1 MLGRV
6 PTIVACEV
14 GQFGSPHTRLALF
27 LLRRDDSWRPYFEIL
42 PTDVAHFPLAN
53 GLIAANE
60 LHSSPT
66 LPKLKKFQAT
76 IQQEWTDLLKQDP
89 SLSQLSLETFQ
100 EARLLVSSRSFSVRV
115 GGMSQ
120 PCLAPV
126 VDMLNHSLCPNVAWR
141 QFGAQIEIYCLKSID
156 LYEELTCSYGPK
168 SNSALLVNYGF
179 VIDNNPYDE
188 FSMTLTLS
196 ISTKGYEIKKELL
209 ENQCSRTFPIPL
221 SLKNSSLDSLLGFA
235 RFIQL
240 QDMKQLHSVF
250 TQAQNPEFG
259 GFEPAQIPVI
269 SFSNELHTLSY
280 LQETAS
286 QCLVDVAAKQAEGLI
301 RDCQVVI
308 EGEQRALKGFLVFLE
323 RALQVLTSAEQSSD
337 TDSSWQF
344 YFAQLTRFAV
354 NGV

>member
-1 MLGRV
+1 M

-27 LLRRDDSWRPYFEIL
+27 LLRRDDSWRPYFDIL
-42 PTDVAHFPLAN
+42 PTDLTHFPLSN
-53 GLIAANE
+53 CQIVENE
-60 LHSSPT
+60 LHGSPT
-66 LPKLKKFQAT
+66 LPKLKKFQAA
-76 IQQEWTDLLKQDP
+76 IQQEWIDLLARDP
-89 SLSQLSLETFQ
+89 SLSQLSLEAFQ

-156 LYEELTCSYGPK
+156 AYEELTCSYGPK

-179 VIDNNPYDE
+179 VIDNNPYE
-188 FSMTLTLS
+188 EYSMTLTLS
-196 ISTKGYEIKKELL
+196 ISAKGYEVKKELL
-209 ENQCSRTFPIPL
+209 ENQCSRTFSIPL
-221 SLKNSSLDSLLGFA
+221 SLKASSLDSLLGFA

-240 QDMKQLHSVF
+240 QDMRQLHSVF
-250 TQAQNPEFG
+250 VQAQNPDFG
-259 GFEPAQIPVI
+259 GFEPALIPVI
-269 SFSNELHTLSY
+269 SFSNELHTLTY

-286 QCLVDVAAKQAEGLI
+286 QCLVDVALKQSEGLK
-301 RDCQVVI
+301 RACQVVI
-308 EGEQRALKGFLVFLE
+308 EGEQRALKGFQVFLE
-323 RALQVLTSAEQSSD
+323 KAIQFLSSAEQSSD
-337 TDSSWQF
+337 TDPSWQF
-344 YFAQLTRFAV
+344 YFAQLALFAA